1 MAILCSILGF
11 LKSVLQGVRK
21 GTKKASAI
29 ISTLKG
35 ALLGIFISCFLIIA
49 IIGSMTVAVGDMFSW
64 LRNKFPGQEY
74 HQIIDKLS
82 DKDMEEMKKLFGDA
96 FNVKKIKGYAKEE
109 IASVESSVQA
119 KSTTIKDGK
128 ESISNYNLD
137 VSSITNKYKTRWQ
150 LIAALDILR
159 NTANDTSNNEVVDMA
174 SSSIRPVFDWGYDKY
189 SEDTTDYTKLWEVTS
204 TIDPEYNKGQEVI
217 NSDGYSS
224 AAEHYITKK
233 IPLAYPTK
241 ISTPF
246 KTYNYKIT
254 EDVVVKNE
262 NWSKKTLVS
271 EVKIPEKV
279 PTKKVDD
286 KTKPIYGE
294 PIPTVILKDIKT
306 GKKKSLEVDKN
317 NIQKPNYVDPKDV
330 FTYHKGVYE
339 DDNYIFTNDRDT
351 KQQIKI
357 PKKLINYYKFV
368 DGDYK
373 VSIEYVENIVAYEQ
387 KQLYKEVVHIT
398 RTYKSVKRKVVKDV
412 ISSITETDEPSRFIT
427 YINNLNVSVNDIDM
441 LQEIA
446 VNLPDAL
453 DVVDLLQIIRNG
465 NYSDGAMGGGN
476 SVNISSSEAGFSG
489 EIPLFYQSDTRW
501 ANKMYGTA
509 TMYDSACGP
518 TSLAMVITGLQGN
531 IKGLDTNNDGILDP
545 YEAACWSNSNGY
557 RVPNVGT
564 SHALYAALGQKVGLT
579 VREYETSAYES
590 VKADLKKGLPVIVSM
605 IGHKTI
611 VPGGGHFLVLTSIDA
626 NGNVTIN
633 DPFWKKNNNG
643 AKFSFNAV
651 LLEAVRFWSFDN
663 PNKVSSNFTAT
674 AYTGRPEEGG
684 EYGADGYYL
693 GDKDL
698 RHKIIAVDKSVIK
711 LGTRVYITVPEN
723 CRYFSMPDGTK
734 VDMNGWYTAHDTGN
748 AIKGNIIDIY
758 FGTDKN
764 GTKHY
769 VDLSNKFGRQKIIV
783 SKIGK

>member
-64 LRNKFPGQEY
+64 LRSKFPGQEY
-74 HQIIDKLS
+74 HQIVDKLS
-82 DKDMEEMKKLFGDA
+82 DKDMEEIKKSFGDA

-109 IASVESSVQA
+109 LASVESSVKA
-119 KSTTIKDGK
+119 KSTTIKNGE
-128 ESISNYNLD
+128 ESTSNYKLD
-137 VSSITNKYKTRWQ
+137 ISSITNKYKTHWQ
-150 LIAALDILR
+150 LLAAIDILR
-159 NTANDTSNNEVVDMA
+159 NTANDTSNSEVVDTA
-174 SSSIRPVFDWGYDKY
+174 TSIRPVFDWGYDKY
-189 SEDTTDYTKLWEVTS
+189 SEDTTDYTKQWEVES
-204 TIDPEYNKGQEVI
+204 TIDPEYKNGQEVI
-217 NSDGYSS
+217 NSDGFSS
-224 AAEHYITKK
+224 AKEEYVTKK
-233 IPLAYPTK
+233 IPLAYPKK
-241 ISTPF
+241 ITTPF
-246 KTYNYKIT
+246 KTYTYSIT
-254 EDVVVKNE
+254 EDVVTKNE
-262 NWSKKTLVS
+262 NWSNKTLVK
-271 EVKIPEKV
+271 ETKKTEQV
-279 PTKKVDD
+279 PTKTVDD
-286 KTKPIYGE
+286 KSKPIYGE
-294 PIPTVILKDIKT
+294 PTATVILKDTKIGSEKVFIVEDT
-306 GKKKSLEVDKN
+306 K
-317 NIQKPNYVDPKDV
+317 IQIPLSVYPKDT

-339 DDNYIFTNDRDT
+339 EHNYIFTNDRLPD
-351 KQQIKI
+351 QQIKI
-357 PKKLINYYKFV
+357 PKNLVNYNKFV
-368 DGDYK
+368 NGDYEVT
-373 VSIEYVENIVAYEQ
+373 VSNTQKIVGY
-387 KQLYKEVVHIT
+387 KQIQQYKQVVHIK
-398 RTYKSVKRKVVKDV
+398 RVYKSVKRKVVKDI
-412 ISSITETDEPSRFIT
+412 ISSITETDEPSKFIS

-446 VNLPDAL
+446 INLPNAY

-465 NYSDGAMGGGN
+465 NYSDGAMGGGD

-489 EIPLFYQSDTRW
+489 EIPLFYQSDPRW

-509 TMYDSACGP
+509 NMYDSGCGP

-531 IKGLDTNNDGILDP
+531 ISGLDTNNDGILDP

-698 RHKIIAVDKSVIK
+698 RHKIIAVDNSVIK
-711 LGTRVYITVPEN
+711 LGARVYITVPEN
-723 CRYFSMPDGTK
+723 CRYFTMPDGTQ
-734 VDMNGWYTAHDTGN
+734 VDMNGWYTAHDTGS
-748 AIKGNIIDIY
+748 AIKGNKIDIY

-764 GTKHY
+764 GSRQY
-769 VDLSNKFGRQKIIV
+769 VDLANKFGRQKIVV